1 MTVDR
6 RDWIVNDGGQK
17 GLDSERRW
25 TEGTG

>member
-1 MTVDR
+1 MTVGR

-17 GLDSERRW
+17 GWDSKRRY